1 MCDLYGIERRPVP
14 ANERAPARDLRL
26 KQLRALISA
35 RKAERLKA
43 IAALAHARVVAAAGQ
58 PGAVERPD
66 GVAALVG
73 QIFVAATLEHAGNRP
88 PRAGADPNRR
98 LCGSVPRAAERRVAG
113 APGCP
118 RGRVAAFG
126 CIVSPS
132 LVGTESLSLFACPVR
147 SGPPYGFTYVSPD
160 VRYHGIAC
168 VSAELVMGRP

>member
-1 MCDLYGIERRPVP
+1 MQAEVDEMCDLYGIERRPVP

-58 PGAVERPD
+58 PGAVPRVCRRP
-66 GVAALVG
+66 
-73 QIFVAATLEHAGNRP
+73 RP